1 MEMAFLIWGMILI
14 TVFLLSGTVEDFLD
28 AREKRKHHKRRYFED
43 EEWDLKD

>member
-1 MEMAFLIWGMILI
+1 MGMIFLIWGMTLI

-28 AREKRKHHKRRYFED
+28 AREKRKRHRRRYFED